1 MLFSVISDIGIGDL
15 KQKGQNRSDAANRQ
29 KAENELNHGS
39 LDKPKKFGNET
50 SKRRFWL
57 FKF

>member
-29 KAENELNHGS
+29 KAENELKHS
-39 LDKPKKFGNET
+39 YLISSVMEPLK
-50 SKRRFWL
+50 
-57 FKF
+57 